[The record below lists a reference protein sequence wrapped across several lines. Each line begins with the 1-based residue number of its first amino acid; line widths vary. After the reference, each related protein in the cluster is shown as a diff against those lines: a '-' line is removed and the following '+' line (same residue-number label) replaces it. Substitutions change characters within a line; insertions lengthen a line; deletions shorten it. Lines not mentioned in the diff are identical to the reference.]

1 MSILE
6 CLMKSVI
13 PDPWVHLVDRL
24 IIMKGEQNT
33 LCGTTY
39 VFRAQGF
46 LTDIWDQNTMVSN
59 IREICAL
66 TPLPIFCKKA
76 MRNALALLKEKC
88 ANMHDNQV
96 GTGEVSNVGSDPD
109 NCYDMCWVN
118 SCTMDAYAECEYK
131 IEKTEL
137 FYPCS

>member
-1 MSILE
+1 
-6 CLMKSVI
+6 
-13 PDPWVHLVDRL
+13 
-24 IIMKGEQNT
+24 
-33 LCGTTY
+33 
-39 VFRAQGF
+39 
-46 LTDIWDQNTMVSN
+46 
-59 IREICAL
+59 
-66 TPLPIFCKKA
+66 
-76 MRNALALLKEKC
+76 
-88 ANMHDNQV
+88 MHDNQV